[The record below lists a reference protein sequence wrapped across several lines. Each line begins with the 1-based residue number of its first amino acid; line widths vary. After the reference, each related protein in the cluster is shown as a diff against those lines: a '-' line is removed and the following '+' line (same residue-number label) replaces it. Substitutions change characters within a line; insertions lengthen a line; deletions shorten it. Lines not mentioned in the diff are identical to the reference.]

1 MLFEDGSYSHR
12 LDLRLADNKKNDDID
27 TRLNYNQH
35 IYFAGDGL
43 LYLVDTGSRRI
54 LVIHPTGIIAS
65 ELRFDDLGVIRAVV
79 VDENGYL
86 YAGGFNKNAKL
97 MKYPGTEARIF
108 KFKRQ

>member
-1 MLFEDGSYSHR
+1 M
-12 LDLRLADNKKNDDID
+12 
-27 TRLNYNQH
+27 
-35 IYFAGDGL
+35 
-43 LYLVDTGSRRI
+43 DTGSRRI

-97 MKYPGTEARIF
+97 MKYPELKQEYLNLSGSDIDKYLLIGGTIGERGC
-108 KFKRQ
+108 